1 MGEGGTLVLVN
12 GTPYPWNL
20 TYQHSY
26 QMNSWPF
33 INYSII
39 PDYSSVPVYIE
50 WNEDITVDPF
60 NDAGEATYALAG
72 TPYSFQ
78 IQARYRYIQVE
89 FQSIATAGN
98 DEGSTIGLGWDHNGN
113 MPFILSGNEGG
124 FSSNNPPVAWMQ
136 DNIGKL
142 GPRTLRQLTI
152 PGSHDAGMYELTGG
166 TAFANDANTQTQT
179 LSIGGQLTLGS
190 RYFDSRP
197 VISDG
202 QYVSGHYSDL
212 TEPLGWQGGNG
223 ESFDDIIS
231 DINDFTSTNKELII
245 VNLSHDY
252 DTDTGRDYQ
261 VFTQAQWD
269 ALFELLLGINDLY
282 VAPDPTTVD
291 LTQLPLSDFIGD
303 DNAAVVVIVQPN
315 NGSITLGDYNSL
327 GFYTYSQFNAYNSY
341 SDTDSD
347 SDMSS
352 DQLQKMRTVRTSPDA
367 QEFLLSWTLTQDAA
381 DAVTGYP
388 TILDLAAEAMQS
400 LYTDVFPACSNTT
413 YPNII
418 FLDGWNTSDPT
429 ALALAIIDS
438 VGG

>member
-1 MGEGGTLVLVN
+1 M
-12 GTPYPWNL
+12 
-20 TYQHSY
+20 
-26 QMNSWPF
+26 
-33 INYSII
+33 
-39 PDYSSVPVYIE
+39 
-50 WNEDITVDPF
+50 
-60 NDAGEATYALAG
+60 
-72 TPYSFQ
+72 
-78 IQARYRYIQVE
+78 
-89 FQSIATAGN
+89 
-98 DEGSTIGLGWDHNGN
+98 
-113 MPFILSGNEGG
+113 IL
-124 FSSNNPPVAWMQ
+124 
-136 DNIGKL
+136 
-142 GPRTLRQLTI
+142 
-152 PGSHDAGMYELTGG
+152 
-166 TAFANDANTQTQT
+166 
-179 LSIGGQLTLGS
+179 
-190 RYFDSRP
+190 P